1 MAAPKEKATR
11 KTPQNK
17 PIKNA
22 PSPVGE
28 EAVFGVCTT
37 LLRCTD

>member
-22 PSPVGE
+22 PSPTGE
-28 EAVFGVCTT
+28 EAAFS
-37 LLRCTD
+37 LYNSS